1 MLVRPDRSTIEFK
14 ALEQAADEA
23 RTTPLRL
30 LLATGAIGSP
40 FRWHV
45 ESFLAQHFPR
55 GAGFPD
61 EIPAPGLAD
70 ELPIASL
77 AAFSIDD
84 SATTEIDDA
93 FSVTRPATTA

>member
-1 MLVRPDRSTIEFK
+1 MLVRPGSVTIEFK

-30 LLATGAIGSP
+30 PAGDRAIGSP

-55 GAGFPD
+55 ALAFRTRFRLPD
-61 EIPAPGLAD
+61 WRTNCRSRAWRR
-70 ELPIASL
+70 SR
-77 AAFSIDD
+77 S
-84 SATTEIDDA
+84 TTA
-93 FSVTRPATTA
+93 RPPRSTTRFRSPRPATTA